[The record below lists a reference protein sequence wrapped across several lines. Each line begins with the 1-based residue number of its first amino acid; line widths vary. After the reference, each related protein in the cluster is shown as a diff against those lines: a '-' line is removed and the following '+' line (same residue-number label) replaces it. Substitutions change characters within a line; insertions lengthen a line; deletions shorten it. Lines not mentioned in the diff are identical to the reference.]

1 MTSSREKKK
10 RRAYKDLEKVSAI
23 GLYVGFPQSLLL
35 QISLSLFLKTKFLF
49 GKTNRV
55 RFHEEFLT
63 PYMKLD
69 VRVPNLQILFVDYQM
84 KNLSSFSPNFSQ
96 VESLTLPN
104 QIYQWSPWLHQFKY
118 YSPWLYHDELHQWNP
133 WFYHYMESWLY
144 QFKNWSLWL
153 SLI

>member
-1 MTSSREKKK
+1 MSTKVNISGQKEKKK
-10 RRAYKDLEKVSAI
+10 KNKENAKPKRGRRKMGNPNALM
-23 GLYVGFPQSLLL
+23 
-35 QISLSLFLKTKFLF
+35 
-49 GKTNRV
+49 
-55 RFHEEFLT
+55 EFLI
-63 PYMKLD
+63 PYMKLE
-69 VRVPNLQILFVDYQM
+69 VRVPDLQILFVDYQM

-133 WFYHYMESWLY
+133 WFYNYMESWLY

-153 SLI
+153 SPI